1 MQDAPVQPLGQK
13 DPLEEDIT
21 IHFSIPAWK
30 IPTEEPGGL
39 QSTGSQKSWSRLRVH
54 TCNADSAKTSTTV
67 HAVSEQ
73 MEISHNT
80 TVRSHLARPLKFM
93 LIERQI
99 QKSGNSIRNRPI
111 GIHRERWERGGREE
125 GAGGGDRETE
135 REINWLHVCFRDTA
149 GSVPDHCHKANITT
163 KQITQIFWLPSAYK
177 SYVVMFI
184 LSYRLLSM
192 Q

>member
-1 MQDAPVQPLGQK
+1 M
-13 DPLEEDIT
+13 
-21 IHFSIPAWK
+21 
-30 IPTEEPGGL
+30 
-39 QSTGSQKSWSRLRVH
+39 H

-111 GIHRERWERGGREE
+111 GIHRERWGRGGREE

-135 REINWLHVCFRDTA
+135 RERLTDYTRASGTLQVQFQTTA
-149 GSVPDHCHKANITT
+149 IRRISQQSRSHKFFGFPVHI
-163 KQITQIFWLPSAYK
+163 K
-177 SYVVMFI
+177 VM
-184 LSYRLLSM
+184 
-192 Q
+192 